1 MTWGSTEGPT
11 LTGVLERQA
20 ERHPDRV
27 AIFFGDDPVTYG
39 QLLDRSRAAA
49 NRLLDLGV
57 GPGDTVGI
65 LMENC
70 EEQITTL
77 FATAAIGAV
86 EVSVNTAYRGEFL
99 RHQLHNAG

>member
-1 MTWGSTEGPT
+1 MA
-11 LTGVLERQA
+11 VY
-20 ERHPDRV
+20 
-27 AIFFGDDPVTYG
+27 FGDDPLTYG
-39 QLLDRSRAAA
+39 QLLDRSRATA

-77 FATAAIGAV
+77 FAAAAVGAV
-86 EVSVNTAYRGEFL
+86 EVSVNTAYRG
-99 RHQLHNAG
+99 RVPPSPAAQRRRGGRPRRRRAGRIGPGRER